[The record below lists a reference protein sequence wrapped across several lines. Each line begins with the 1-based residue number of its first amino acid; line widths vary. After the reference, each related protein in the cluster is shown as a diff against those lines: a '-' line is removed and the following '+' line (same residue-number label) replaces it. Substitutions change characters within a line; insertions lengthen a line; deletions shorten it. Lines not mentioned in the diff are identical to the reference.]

1 MKSIFIKPW
10 QSGRLLMIAMFITC
24 SGPMV
29 AQDETAEVEPA
40 TTAKS
45 FSLVYI
51 AQDPSMP
58 VQEIERKLLS
68 AWNRAV
74 QDCRT
79 IFYLSRGREEPVIVK
94 VNTEDDN
101 RADFDEVL
109 LPAIRQEI
117 PYSVDG
123 PHDKNKILELL
134 RENSIVNSDGT
145 PVYEETYFDFHVG
158 QEFWTAGYNETFLA
172 ALFFELSIKQH
183 DSDNFHYNVFCPR
196 AVKYNEDAGPFGL
209 LNPDDCRRNI
219 NLDKS
224 Y

>member
-1 MKSIFIKPW
+1 MKSISIKPW
-10 QSGRLLMIAMFITC
+10 LSGRLLMIAMFITC

-29 AQDETAEVEPA
+29 AQDETAEVEPE

-51 AQDPSMP
+51 VQDPSMP
-58 VQEIERKLLS
+58 VEEIERKLKS

-79 IFYLSRGREEPVIVK
+79 IFYLSRGRDEPVIVR

-101 RADFDEVL
+101 RADYDEVL
-109 LPAIRQEI
+109 IPAIEQAI

-123 PHDKNKILELL
+123 PHDKEKILKLL
-134 RENSIVNSDGT
+134 NENEIVNPDGT
-145 PVYEETYFDFHVG
+145 PRYDETYFDFHVG
-158 QEFWTAGYNETFLA
+158 QDFWTAGYNETFLA

-183 DSDNFHYNVFCPR
+183 DSDNFHFNVFCPR
-196 AVKYNEDAGPFGL
+196 TLKYNEDEGPFGL
-209 LNPDDCRRNI
+209 LNPDDCRQNI